1 MARIW
6 MKPLA
11 AAAILASAVPA
22 WAQSPDVGTSAQI
35 SEVLNNNE
43 NKEAGSTIFLDDVLI
58 KSQIGEQLNKAIKD
72 ERLAKLVDFYWEDE
86 AKSRINEMIDE
97 IFKNLNEYWRFDS
110 NWNFDLFD
118 GDWSLIFKNQWESL
132 FESKFREYNK
142 YKNEHTLLNIVSVI
156 AGICCSGRVI
166 TQEYYKTR
174 KKRNNKLEEENDRL
188 REEN

>member
-22 WAQSPDVGTSAQI
+22 WAQSPDVGISAQI
-35 SEVLNNNE
+35 SDVLNDNE

-142 YKNEHTLLNIVSVI
+142 YEYEGILLTIVSVI
-156 AGICCSGRVI
+156 AGICWIGRVL
-166 TQEYYKTR
+166 TVDYNVR
-174 KKRNNKLEEENDRL
+174 KRRNNKMKE
-188 REEN
+188 